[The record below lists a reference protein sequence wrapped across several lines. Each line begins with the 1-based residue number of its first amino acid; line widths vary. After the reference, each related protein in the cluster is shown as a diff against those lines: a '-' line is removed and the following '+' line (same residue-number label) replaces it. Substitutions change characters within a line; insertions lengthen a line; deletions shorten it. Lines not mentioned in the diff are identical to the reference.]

1 MKKFWK
7 SKSDSIE
14 SKATEIVSQ
23 IYDNKDKLIDI
34 HDNTAKLAQEILDE
48 KESLL
53 SECIAHQLSLI
64 FIKVGY
70 DAEMISM
77 LPIIKNEN
85 QVRSWEISQMYRK
98 GTIEIMT
105 ANLISIQGK
114 KEFLSNNEIKDLID
128 ESGEIITSIINL
140 YTSLEMIFNNS

>member
-1 MKKFWK
+1 
-7 SKSDSIE
+7 
-14 SKATEIVSQ
+14 
-23 IYDNKDKLIDI
+23 LIDI